1 LKPFFAMRP
10 SPLTATLGRTITDRR
25 APRKLG
31 SAALGAGVVV
41 LLAAL
46 PLVVDDIYYQH
57 VLIICLVYVVLGQA
71 WNLVGGYAGQW
82 SLGHAAFFGL
92 GAYTSTLLLLHANV
106 SPWLGM
112 VAGGTSAAAV
122 ACVIAFPCFRLRT
135 HYFAMATLAIG
146 ETLRVLFLAFDWT
159 GGATGLVLPV
169 QRIPSSSDMLWASK
183 LPYFYVI
190 LALAVATTLLIAQ
203 VERSRLGV
211 YLRAINQ
218 DEDAAA
224 RLGIEPRRYKL
235 LALAGSAF
243 VTGVTGTFY
252 AQYTT
257 YIDPFSVMPSMLS
270 VRMVLVP
277 VFGGLGTVAGP
288 VIGAFTLIPLS
299 EITRVTWGGRGIGI
313 DQVVY
318 GAIIVWLTIWMP
330 GGVMALVRRAGRG
343 WFRQARQRGREASA
357 P

>member
-1 LKPFFAMRP
+1 
-10 SPLTATLGRTITDRR
+10 
-25 APRKLG
+25 
-31 SAALGAGVVV
+31 V
-41 LLAAL
+41 
-46 PLVVDDIYYQH
+46 
-57 VLIICLVYVVLGQA
+57 
-71 WNLVGGYAGQW
+71 
-82 SLGHAAFFGL
+82 
-92 GAYTSTLLLLHANV
+92 
-106 SPWLGM
+106 
-112 VAGGTSAAAV
+112 AAAG
-122 ACVIAFPCFRLRT
+122 ACLIAFPCFRLRT

-169 QRIPSSSDMLWASK
+169 QRIPSTYDMLWASK

-190 LALAVATTLLIAQ
+190 FVLAVAMTLAIVQ
-203 VERSRLGV
+203 VERSRLGI

-235 LALAGSAF
+235 AALAGSAF

-288 VIGAFTLIPLS
+288 IIGAFTLVPLS
-299 EITRVTWGGRGIGI
+299 EITRVMWGGRGIGI

-318 GAIIVWLTIWMP
+318 GLIIVWCTVWMP
-330 GGVMALVRRAGRG
+330 GGVMALVRRIGRG
-343 WFRQARQRGREASA
+343 RSTPTTRPIAAAERAT
-357 P
+357 

>member
-1 LKPFFAMRP
+1 MMTTVKAAIAPTEGGGRSARP
-10 SPLTATLGRTITDRR
+10 
-25 APRKLG
+25 
-31 SAALGAGVVV
+31 AALGGAAAVTV
-41 LLAAL
+41 LAIS

-57 VLIICLVYVVLGQA
+57 VLVICLVYVVLGQA

-92 GAYTSTLLLLHANV
+92 GAYTSTLLLLRANV
-106 SPWLGM
+106 SPWIGM
-112 VAGGTSAAAV
+112 PAGGLVAALV
-122 ACVIAFPCFRLRT
+122 ACLIAFPCFRLRT

-146 ETLRVLFLAFDWT
+146 ETFRVLFLALDWT
-159 GGATGLVLPV
+159 GGANGLVLPV
-169 QRIPSSSDMLWASK
+169 QRMPSWPDMLWASK
-183 LPYFYVI
+183 RPYFYVI
-190 LALAVATTLLIAQ
+190 LTMAVVVTLLIAQ

-235 LALAGSAF
+235 AALAASAF

-257 YIDPFSVMPSMLS
+257 YIDPSSVMPPMLS

-288 VIGAFTLIPLS
+288 LIGAFTLIPLS
-299 EITRVTWGGRGIGI
+299 EATRVTWGGRGLGI

-318 GAIIVWLTIWMP
+318 GAIIVWLTVWMP
-330 GGVMALVRRAGRG
+330 GGVVALLRRGGRG
-343 WFRQARQRGREASA
+343 RPPWRRSPARSA
-357 P
+357 

>member
-1 LKPFFAMRP
+1 MAH
-10 SPLTATLGRTITDRR
+10 SPTGRLWDRR
-25 APRKLG
+25 RH
-31 SAALGAGVVV
+31 
-41 LLAAL
+41 
-46 PLVVDDIYYQH
+46 DNTIYYEH
-57 VLIICLVYVVLGQA
+57 VLVICLVYVVLGQA

-92 GAYTSTLLLLHANV
+92 GAYTSTLLLLRANV

-112 VAGGTSAAAV
+112 IAGGLVAAAV
-122 ACVIAFPCFRLRT
+122 ACIIAFPCFKLRT

-159 GGATGLVLPV
+159 GGANGLVLPV
-169 QRIPSSSDMLWASK
+169 QRIPSTRDMLWAGK
-183 LPYFYVI
+183 EPYLVI
-190 LALAVATTLLIAQ
+190 ILVMAVATTLIIVQ
-203 VERSRLGV
+203 VERSRLGI

-218 DEDAAA
+218 DEEAAA
-224 RLGIEPRRYKL
+224 RLGVDARRYKL
-235 LALAGSAF
+235 AALAGSAF
-243 VTGVTGTFY
+243 VTGITGTFY

-288 VIGAFTLIPLS
+288 IIGAFALIPLS
-299 EITRVTWGGRGIGI
+299 EVVRVVWGGRGIGI

-318 GAIIVWLTIWMP
+318 GAIIVWLTLWMP
-330 GGVMALVRRAGRG
+330 GGVVALWRRRRRARLVP
-343 WFRQARQRGREASA
+343 QAV
-357 P
+357 

>member
-1 LKPFFAMRP
+1 MD
-10 SPLTATLGRTITDRR
+10 S
-25 APRKLG
+25 
-31 SAALGAGVVV
+31 
-41 LLAAL
+41 
-46 PLVVDDIYYQH
+46 IYYQH

-71 WNLVGGYAGQW
+71 WNLIGGYAGQW

-92 GAYTSTLLLLHANV
+92 GAYTSTLLLLRLNV

-112 VAGGTSAAAV
+112 LAGGLVAAAV
-122 ACVIAFPCFRLRT
+122 ACAIALPCFKLRT

-159 GGATGLVLPV
+159 GGANGLVLPV
-169 QRIPSSSDMLWASK
+169 QRIPSWPDMLFASK
-183 LPYFYVI
+183 VPYLVI
-190 LALAVATTLLIAQ
+190 ILVMAMAMTIAIMQ
-203 VERSRLGV
+203 VERSRLGI

-218 DEDAAA
+218 DEEAAA
-224 RLGIEPRRYKL
+224 RLGIDPRRYKL
-235 LALAGSAF
+235 AALAGSAF

-257 YIDPFSVMPSMLS
+257 YIDPFSVMSTMLS

-288 VIGAFTLIPLS
+288 IIGAFVLIPLS
-299 EITRVTWGGRGIGI
+299 EATRVFWGGRGIGI

-318 GAIIVWLTIWMP
+318 GAIIVWVTLWAP
-330 GGVMALVRRAGRG
+330 GGVVALWRRRRRARLVP
-343 WFRQARQRGREASA
+343 RAA
-357 P
+357 

>member
-1 LKPFFAMRP
+1 MTSVA
-10 SPLTATLGRTITDRR
+10 
-25 APRKLG
+25 
-31 SAALGAGVVV
+31 

-46 PLVVDDIYYQH
+46 PLVITDIYYQH
-57 VLIICLVYVVLGQA
+57 VLVICLVYVVLGQA

-92 GAYTSTLLLLHANV
+92 GAYTSTLLLLRLNV
-106 SPWLGM
+106 TPWLGM
-112 VAGGTSAAAV
+112 VAGGLTAAAV

-159 GGATGLVLPV
+159 GGASGLVLPV
-169 QRIPSSSDMLWASK
+169 QRIPSSVDMLWASK

-190 LALAVATTLLIAQ
+190 LTIAVVVTLLIAQ
-203 VERSRLGV
+203 VERSRVGI

-270 VRMVLVP
+270 VRIVLVP

-288 VIGAFTLIPLS
+288 IIGAFTLIPLS
-299 EITRVTWGGRGIGI
+299 ELTRVTWGGRGIGI

-330 GGVMALVRRAGRG
+330 GGVMALVRRRRGVSGPRRRDPVATPEAGVT
-343 WFRQARQRGREASA
+343 AT
-357 P
+357 